1 MPGEVET
8 LLPLQRAVSVT
19 TPAVYGSTS
28 RPDGSV
34 SPVVSSIPLSVHRK
48 SHETASRI
56 PHPHNGG
63 YAFFNLLTLNGRT
76 MMTSKKTRSKHKK
89 ARFFG
94 RAFEQVVPTN
104 SEPVA
109 EEFPI
114 QQDTPQANPS
124 SASEYVIEDAGLEAD
139 STPVYLQRFPWLVDL
154 PIDKLEKGQSF
165 LVPFDKFN
173 TDPVIASSRSFN
185 SKMVERARSN
195 MRMYMEVEYK
205 HLTREIGLKTLKEK
219 DAFKVFRRTDVSLA
233 TVTNVPSTNAATLP
247 TLTTEN
253 RVRIIALAKN
263 VPFATASGIVNDI
276 VDAWFEE
283 NAK

>member
-1 MPGEVET
+1 
-8 LLPLQRAVSVT
+8 
-19 TPAVYGSTS
+19 
-28 RPDGSV
+28 
-34 SPVVSSIPLSVHRK
+34 
-48 SHETASRI
+48 
-56 PHPHNGG
+56 
-63 YAFFNLLTLNGRT
+63 
-76 MMTSKKTRSKHKK
+76 MMTSKKTRSKYKK

-114 QQDTPQANPS
+114 QQDTPQAEPS
-124 SASEYVIEDAGLEAD
+124 SAAEYVIEDGGLEAD

-173 TDPVIASSRSFN
+173 TDPVIASSRSF
-185 SKMVERARSN
+185 SAKIIDRMRSN
-195 MRMYMEVEYK
+195 IRMYVVVQHK
-205 HLTREIGLKTLKEK
+205 SLKQEIGTKTLKER
-219 DAFKVFRRTDVSLA
+219 DAIKVFRRTDVSSSA
-233 TVTNVPSTNAATLP
+233 EISVPSTTAATLP

-263 VPFATASGIVNDI
+263 VPFATASGILNDI

>member
-1 MPGEVET
+1 
-8 LLPLQRAVSVT
+8 
-19 TPAVYGSTS
+19 
-28 RPDGSV
+28 
-34 SPVVSSIPLSVHRK
+34 
-48 SHETASRI
+48 
-56 PHPHNGG
+56 
-63 YAFFNLLTLNGRT
+63 
-76 MMTSKKTRSKHKK
+76 MTSKKTRSKHKK

-94 RAFEQVVPTN
+94 RAFEQVVPTKM
-104 SEPVA
+104 PVT

-124 SASEYVIEDAGLEAD
+124 SAAEYVIEDAGLEAD
-139 STPVYLQRFPWLVDL
+139 STPVYLQRLPWLVDL

-233 TVTNVPSTNAATLP
+233 TVTNVPSTTAATLP

>member
-1 MPGEVET
+1 M
-8 LLPLQRAVSVT
+8 
-19 TPAVYGSTS
+19 TS
-28 RPDGSV
+28 R
-34 SPVVSSIPLSVHRK
+34 
-48 SHETASRI
+48 
-56 PHPHNGG
+56 
-63 YAFFNLLTLNGRT
+63 
-76 MMTSKKTRSKHKK
+76 KTRSKHKK

-124 SASEYVIEDAGLEAD
+124 LAAEYVIEDGGLEAD

-154 PIDKLEKGQSF
+154 PIDKLEKGESF

-173 TDPVIASSRSFN
+173 TDPVVASSRSFN
-185 SKMVERARSN
+185 AKIIDRMRSN
-195 MRMYMEVEYK
+195 IRMYVVVQHK
-205 HLTREIGLKTLKEK
+205 SIKQEIGTKTLKERG
-219 DAFKVFRRTDVSLA
+219 AIKVFRRTDVSLA
-233 TVTNVPSTNAATLP
+233 TVTNVPSTNAVTLPSTTAATLP

-253 RVRIIALAKN
+253 RVRIIALAKD
-263 VPFATASGIVNDI
+263 VPFATASGILNDI